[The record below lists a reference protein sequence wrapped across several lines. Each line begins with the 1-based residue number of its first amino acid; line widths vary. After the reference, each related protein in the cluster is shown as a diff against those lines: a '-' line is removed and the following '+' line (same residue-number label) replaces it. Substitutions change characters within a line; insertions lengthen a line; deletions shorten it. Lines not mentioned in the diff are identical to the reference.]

1 MLLTEI
7 LDSLAGS
14 ELANLNCVVDGAVL
28 EAKIPAIVTA
38 INIGLVKLH
47 TRFQLKKRLLSLTVT
62 SGRLVYELD
71 SSNAVSVNV
80 GGYIQDVDDPFT
92 DDLIQILTMTSTAG
106 DTIRFDG
113 FNGVMLLNPKTF
125 RFAEAPNNNTYVI
138 EYVARPAKV
147 IYINNTNIEVDLPD
161 AYLPPLLA
169 YIASRFYSP
178 VGIALDSNRSSLD
191 VSYLQR
197 YETECQLLEN
207 KGINTG
213 NYLES
218 DNFTQHGFI

>member
-38 INIGLVKLH
+38 INIGLVKLY
-47 TRFQLKKRLLSLTVT
+47 TRFQLKRRLLTLKVT
-62 SGRLVYELD
+62 STQLVYSLV
-71 SSNAVSVNV
+71 SANAVSVNV

-92 DDLIQILTMTSTAG
+92 NDIIQLLTMTSTAG
-106 DTIRFDG
+106 NNIRFDG
-113 FNGVMLLNPKTF
+113 FNGVMLLSPKTF
-125 RFAEAPNNNTYVI
+125 RFAEAPDDDTYVI

-147 IYINNTNIEVDLPD
+147 VYVDDTDIEVDLPD

-213 NYLES
+213 SYLES

>member
-38 INIGLVKLH
+38 INIGLVKLY
-47 TRFQLKKRLLSLTVT
+47 TRFQLKRRLLTLKVT
-62 SGRLVYELD
+62 STQLVYSLV
-71 SSNAVSVNV
+71 SANAVSVNV
-80 GGYIQDVDDPFT
+80 GGYILDVDDPFT
-92 DDLIQILTMTSTAG
+92 NDIIQLLTMTSTAG
-106 DTIRFDG
+106 NNIRFDG
-113 FNGVMLLNPKTF
+113 FNGVMLLSPKTF
-125 RFAEAPNNNTYVI
+125 RFAEAPEDDTYVI

-147 IYINNTNIEVDLPD
+147 VYVDNTDIEVDLPD

-169 YIASRFYSP
+169 YVASRFYSP

>member
-38 INIGLVKLH
+38 INIGLVKLY
-47 TRFQLKKRLLSLTVT
+47 TRFQLKRRLLTLKVT
-62 SGRLVYELD
+62 STQLVYSLV
-71 SSNAVSVNV
+71 SANAVSVNV
-80 GGYIQDVDDPFT
+80 GGYILDVDDPFT
-92 DDLIQILTMTSTAG
+92 NDIIQLLTMTSTAG
-106 DTIRFDG
+106 NNIRFDG

-125 RFAEAPNNNTYVI
+125 RFAEAPEDDTYVI

-147 IYINNTNIEVDLPD
+147 VYVGNTDIEVDLPD

-169 YIASRFYSP
+169 YVASRFYSP

>member
-14 ELANLNCVVDGAVL
+14 ELANLNCVSNGAVI

-125 RFAEAPNNNTYVI
+125 RFAKAPNNDTYVI
-138 EYVARPAKV
+138 KYVARPTKV
-147 IYINNTNIEVDLPD
+147 VYVNNTNIEVDLPD

>member
-14 ELANLNCVVDGAVL
+14 ELANLNCVVDGAVI
-28 EAKIPAIVTA
+28 EAKIPSIVNA

-47 TRFQLKKRLLSLTVT
+47 TRFQLKKRLVSIRVT
-62 SGRLVYELD
+62 SDRLVYELD
-71 SSNAVSVNV
+71 SANAVSVDV
-80 GGYIQDVDDPFT
+80 GGYILDTDDPFT
-92 DDLIQILTMTSTAG
+92 DDLIQMLAMTSTAG
-106 DTIRFDG
+106 DNIRFDG
-113 FNGVMLLNPKTF
+113 FNGVQLLNPKTF
-125 RFAEAPNNNTYVI
+125 RFASAPEDDTYVI
-138 EYVARPAKV
+138 EYVARPARV
-147 IYINNTNIEVDLPD
+147 MYTNDTDIEVDLPD
-161 AYLPPLLA
+161 AYLPALLA
-169 YIASRFYSP
+169 YVASRFYSP
-178 VGIALDSNRSSLD
+178 VGVALDSNRSSLD

>member
-38 INIGLVKLH
+38 INIGLVKLY
-47 TRFQLKKRLLSLTVT
+47 TRFQLKRRLLTLKVT
-62 SGRLVYELD
+62 STQLVYSLV
-71 SSNAVSVNV
+71 SANAVSVNV
-80 GGYIQDVDDPFT
+80 GGYILDVDDPFT
-92 DDLIQILTMTSTAG
+92 NDIIQLLTMTSTAG
-106 DTIRFDG
+106 NNIRFDG
-113 FNGVMLLNPKTF
+113 FNGVMLLSPKIF
-125 RFAEAPNNNTYVI
+125 RFAEAPEDDTYVI
-138 EYVARPAKV
+138 EYSARPTKV
-147 IYINNTNIEVDLPD
+147 VYTGNTDIEVDLPD

-169 YIASRFYSP
+169 YVASRFYSP

-207 KGINTG
+207 KGINAG

>member
-38 INIGLVKLH
+38 INIGLVKLY
-47 TRFQLKKRLLSLTVT
+47 TRFQLKRRLLTLKVT
-62 SGRLVYELD
+62 STQLVYSLV
-71 SSNAVSVNV
+71 SANAVSVNV
-80 GGYIQDVDDPFT
+80 GGYILDVDDPFT
-92 DDLIQILTMTSTAG
+92 NDIIQLLTMTSTAG
-106 DTIRFDG
+106 NNIRFDG
-113 FNGVMLLNPKTF
+113 FNGVMLLSPKTF
-125 RFAEAPNNNTYVI
+125 RFAEAPDDDTYVI

-147 IYINNTNIEVDLPD
+147 VYVDNTDIEVDLPD

-169 YIASRFYSP
+169 YVASRFYSP

-213 NYLES
+213 SYLES

>member
-14 ELANLNCVVDGAVL
+14 ELANLNCVSNGAVI

-62 SGRLVYELD
+62 SDRLVYELD

-106 DTIRFDG
+106 DNIRFDG
-113 FNGVMLLNPKTF
+113 FNGVM
-125 RFAEAPNNNTYVI
+125 
-138 EYVARPAKV
+138 
-147 IYINNTNIEVDLPD
+147 
-161 AYLPPLLA
+161 
-169 YIASRFYSP
+169 
-178 VGIALDSNRSSLD
+178 
-191 VSYLQR
+191 
-197 YETECQLLEN
+197 
-207 KGINTG
+207 
-213 NYLES
+213 
-218 DNFTQHGFI
+218 

>member
-47 TRFQLKKRLLSLTVT
+47 TRFQLKKRLLSLSVT
-62 SGRLVYELD
+62 SDRLVYELD

-92 DDLIQILTMTSTAG
+92 DALIQILTMTTTAG
-106 DTIRFDG
+106 DNIRFDG
-113 FNGVMLLNPKTF
+113 FNGVVLLNPKTF
-125 RFAEAPNNNTYVI
+125 RFAKAPENDTYVI

-147 IYINNTNIEVDLPD
+147 VYVADTGIEVDLPD

-169 YIASRFYSP
+169 YVASRFYSP

-207 KGINTG
+207 KGISTG

>member
-62 SGRLVYELD
+62 SDRLVYELD

-113 FNGVMLLNPKTF
+113 FNGVMLLNPN
-125 RFAEAPNNNTYVI
+125 P
-138 EYVARPAKV
+138 
-147 IYINNTNIEVDLPD
+147 
-161 AYLPPLLA
+161 
-169 YIASRFYSP
+169 
-178 VGIALDSNRSSLD
+178 
-191 VSYLQR
+191 
-197 YETECQLLEN
+197 
-207 KGINTG
+207 
-213 NYLES
+213 
-218 DNFTQHGFI
+218 FIL

>member
-125 RFAEAPNNNTYVI
+125 RFAKTPNNNTYVI

>member
-7 LDSLAGS
+7 LDLLAGS

-38 INIGLVKLH
+38 INIGLVKLY
-47 TRFQLKKRLLSLTVT
+47 TRFQLKKRLLTLKVT
-62 SGRLVYELD
+62 STQLVYSLV
-71 SSNAVSVNV
+71 SANAVSVNV

-92 DDLIQILTMTSTAG
+92 NDIIQLLTMTSTAG
-106 DTIRFDG
+106 NNIRFDG
-113 FNGVMLLNPKTF
+113 FNGVMLLSPKTF
-125 RFAEAPNNNTYVI
+125 RFAEAPEDDTYVI

-147 IYINNTNIEVDLPD
+147 VYVDDTDIEVDLPD

>member
-38 INIGLVKLH
+38 INIGLVKLY
-47 TRFQLKKRLLSLTVT
+47 TRFQLKRRLLTLKVT
-62 SGRLVYELD
+62 STQLVYSLV
-71 SSNAVSVNV
+71 SANAVSVNV
-80 GGYIQDVDDPFT
+80 GGYILDVDDPFT
-92 DDLIQILTMTSTAG
+92 NDIIQLLTMTSTAG
-106 DTIRFDG
+106 NNIRFDG
-113 FNGVMLLNPKTF
+113 FNGVMLLSPKTF
-125 RFAEAPNNNTYVI
+125 RFAEAPEDDTYVI
-138 EYVARPAKV
+138 EYSARPTKV
-147 IYINNTNIEVDLPD
+147 VYTGNTDIEVDLPD

-169 YIASRFYSP
+169 YVASRFYSP

>member
-14 ELANLNCVVDGAVL
+14 ELANLNCVVDGVVL
-28 EAKIPAIVTA
+28 EPKIPAIVTA
-38 INIGLVKLH
+38 INLGLVKLY
-47 TRFQLKKRLLSLTVT
+47 TRFQLKKRLLSISVVSTQ
-62 SGRLVYELD
+62 LVYNLV
-71 SSNAVSVNV
+71 SANAVSVDV
-80 GGYIQDVDDPFT
+80 GGYILDADDPFT
-92 DDLIQILTMTSTAG
+92 DDLIKILTITDSEGA
-106 DTIRFDG
+106 DVRFDG
-113 FNGVMLLNPKTF
+113 FNGVMLLSPKSF
-125 RFAEAPNNNTYVI
+125 RFAEAPEDDTYII

-147 IYINNTNIEVDLPD
+147 VYVNDTDIEVDLPD

>member
-14 ELANLNCVVDGAVL
+14 ELANLNCVSNGAVL

-62 SGRLVYELD
+62 SDRLVYELD

-92 DDLIQILTMTSTAG
+92 DDLIQILTMTTAAG
-106 DTIRFDG
+106 DNIRFDG

-125 RFAEAPNNNTYVI
+125 RFAEAPDDGTYVI

>member
-1 MLLTEI
+1 MKLVEI
-7 LDSLAGS
+7 LEALAGS
-14 ELANLNCVVDGAVL
+14 ELANLNCVVGGAVL

-38 INIGLVKLH
+38 INLGLVKLY
-47 TRFQLKKRLLSLTVT
+47 TRFQLKRRLLTLKVT
-62 SGRLVYELD
+62 STQLVYSLV
-71 SSNAVSVNV
+71 SANAVSVNV
-80 GGYIQDVDDPFT
+80 GGYILDVDDPFT
-92 DDLIQILTMTSTAG
+92 NDIIQLLTMTSTAG
-106 DTIRFDG
+106 NNIRFDG
-113 FNGVMLLNPKTF
+113 FNGVMLLSPKIF
-125 RFAEAPNNNTYVI
+125 RFAEAPEDDTYVI
-138 EYVARPAKV
+138 EYSARPTKV
-147 IYINNTNIEVDLPD
+147 VYTDNTDIEVDLPD

-169 YIASRFYSP
+169 YVASRFYSP

>member
-47 TRFQLKKRLLSLTVT
+47 TRFQLKKRLLTLKVT
-62 SGRLVYELD
+62 STQLVYSLV
-71 SSNAVSVNV
+71 SANAVSVNV

-92 DDLIQILTMTSTAG
+92 NDIIQLLTMTSTAG
-106 DTIRFDG
+106 NNIRFDG
-113 FNGVMLLNPKTF
+113 FNGVMLLSPKTF
-125 RFAEAPNNNTYVI
+125 RFAEAPEDDTYVI

-147 IYINNTNIEVDLPD
+147 VYVDDTDIEVDLPD

>member
-38 INIGLVKLH
+38 INIGLVKLY
-47 TRFQLKKRLLSLTVT
+47 TRFQLKKRLLSISVVSTQ
-62 SGRLVYELD
+62 LVYNLV
-71 SSNAVSVNV
+71 SANAVSVDV
-80 GGYIQDVDDPFT
+80 GGYILDADDPFT
-92 DDLIQILTMTSTAG
+92 DDLIKILTITDSEGA
-106 DTIRFDG
+106 DVRFDG
-113 FNGVMLLNPKTF
+113 FNGVMLLSPKSF
-125 RFAEAPNNNTYVI
+125 RFAEAPEDDTYII

-147 IYINNTNIEVDLPD
+147 VYVNDTDIEVDLPD

>member
-14 ELANLNCVVDGAVL
+14 ELANLNCVVDGVVL

-38 INIGLVKLH
+38 INIGLVKLY
-47 TRFQLKKRLLSLTVT
+47 TRFQLKKRLLSISVVSTQ
-62 SGRLVYELD
+62 LVYNLV
-71 SSNAVSVNV
+71 SANAVSVDV
-80 GGYIQDVDDPFT
+80 GGYILDADDPFT
-92 DDLIQILTMTSTAG
+92 DDLIKILTITDSEGA
-106 DTIRFDG
+106 DVRFDG
-113 FNGVMLLNPKTF
+113 FNGVMLLSPKSF
-125 RFAEAPNNNTYVI
+125 RFAEAPEDDTYII

-147 IYINNTNIEVDLPD
+147 VYVNDTDIEVDLPD

-178 VGIALDSNRSSLD
+178 VGIALDSNRSNLD

>member
-38 INIGLVKLH
+38 INIGLVKLY
-47 TRFQLKKRLLSLTVT
+47 TRFQLKRRLLTLKVT
-62 SGRLVYELD
+62 STQLVYSLV
-71 SSNAVSVNV
+71 SANAVSVNV

-92 DDLIQILTMTSTAG
+92 NDIIQLLTMTSTAG
-106 DTIRFDG
+106 NNIRFDG
-113 FNGVMLLNPKTF
+113 FNGVMLLSPKIF
-125 RFAEAPNNNTYVI
+125 RFAEAPEDDTYVI

-147 IYINNTNIEVDLPD
+147 VYVDDTDIEVDLPD

-213 NYLES
+213 SYLES

>member
-38 INIGLVKLH
+38 INIGLVKLY
-47 TRFQLKKRLLSLTVT
+47 TRFQLKRRLLTLKVT
-62 SGRLVYELD
+62 STQLVYSLV
-71 SSNAVSVNV
+71 SANAVSVNV
-80 GGYIQDVDDPFT
+80 GGYILDVDDPFT
-92 DDLIQILTMTSTAG
+92 NDIIQLLTMTSTAG
-106 DTIRFDG
+106 NNIRFDG
-113 FNGVMLLNPKTF
+113 FNGVMLLSPKTF
-125 RFAEAPNNNTYVI
+125 RFAEAPDDDTYVI

-147 IYINNTNIEVDLPD
+147 VYVDDTDIEVDLPD

-213 NYLES
+213 SYLES

>member
-38 INIGLVKLH
+38 INLGLVKLY
-47 TRFQLKKRLLSLTVT
+47 TRFQLKKRLLSISVVSTQ
-62 SGRLVYELD
+62 LVYNLV
-71 SSNAVSVNV
+71 SANAVSVDV
-80 GGYIQDVDDPFT
+80 GGYILDADDPFT
-92 DDLIQILTMTSTAG
+92 DDLIKILTITDSEGA
-106 DTIRFDG
+106 DVRFDG
-113 FNGVMLLNPKTF
+113 FNGVMLLSPKSF
-125 RFAEAPNNNTYVI
+125 RFAEAPEDDTYII

-147 IYINNTNIEVDLPD
+147 VYVNDTDIEVDLPD

>member
-28 EAKIPAIVTA
+28 TAKIPAIVTA
-38 INIGLVKLH
+38 INIGLVKLY
-47 TRFQLKKRLLSLTVT
+47 TRFQLKRRLLTLKVT
-62 SGRLVYELD
+62 STQLVYSLV
-71 SSNAVSVNV
+71 SANAVSVNV
-80 GGYIQDVDDPFT
+80 GGYILDVDDPFT
-92 DDLIQILTMTSTAG
+92 NDIIQLLTMTSTAG
-106 DTIRFDG
+106 NNIRFDG

-125 RFAEAPNNNTYVI
+125 RFAEAPEDDTYVI

-147 IYINNTNIEVDLPD
+147 VYVNDTDIEVDLPD

-169 YIASRFYSP
+169 YVASRFYSP

-213 NYLES
+213 SYLES

>member
-14 ELANLNCVVDGAVL
+14 ELANLNCVSNGAVI

-92 DDLIQILTMTSTAG
+92 DDLIQILTMTTAAG
-106 DTIRFDG
+106 DNIRFDG

-125 RFAEAPNNNTYVI
+125 RFAEAPKNDTYVI
-138 EYVARPAKV
+138 EYVAHPAKV
-147 IYINNTNIEVDLPD
+147 MYINNTNIEVDLPN

>member
-14 ELANLNCVVDGAVL
+14 ELANLNCVVDGVVL

-38 INIGLVKLH
+38 INLGLVKLY
-47 TRFQLKKRLLSLTVT
+47 TRFQLKRRLLTLKVT
-62 SGRLVYELD
+62 STQLVYSLV
-71 SSNAVSVNV
+71 SANAVSVNV
-80 GGYIQDVDDPFT
+80 GGYILDVDDPFT
-92 DDLIQILTMTSTAG
+92 NDIIQLLTMTSTAG
-106 DTIRFDG
+106 NNIRFDG
-113 FNGVMLLNPKTF
+113 FNGVMLLSPKIF
-125 RFAEAPNNNTYVI
+125 RFAEAPEDDTYVI
-138 EYVARPAKV
+138 EYSARPTKV
-147 IYINNTNIEVDLPD
+147 VYTGNTDIEVDLPD

-169 YIASRFYSP
+169 YVASRFYSP
-178 VGIALDSNRSSLD
+178 VGIALDSNRNSLD
-191 VSYLQR
+191 MSYLQR

-207 KGINTG
+207 KGINTD

>member
-14 ELANLNCVVDGAVL
+14 ELANLNCVVDGVVL

-38 INIGLVKLH
+38 INIGLVKLY
-47 TRFQLKKRLLSLTVT
+47 TRFQLKKRLLSISVVSTQ
-62 SGRLVYELD
+62 LVYNLV
-71 SSNAVSVNV
+71 SANAVSVDV
-80 GGYIQDVDDPFT
+80 GGYILDADDPFT
-92 DDLIQILTMTSTAG
+92 DDLIKILTITDSEGA
-106 DTIRFDG
+106 DVRFDG
-113 FNGVMLLNPKTF
+113 FNGVMLLSPKSF
-125 RFAEAPNNNTYVI
+125 RFAEAPEDDTYII

-147 IYINNTNIEVDLPD
+147 VYVNDTDIEVDLPD

>member
-14 ELANLNCVVDGAVL
+14 ELANLNCVSNGAVI

-38 INIGLVKLH
+38 INIGLVKLY

-62 SGRLVYELD
+62 SDRLVYEID

-92 DDLIQILTMTSTAG
+92 DDLIQILTMTTTAG
-106 DTIRFDG
+106 DNIRFDG
-113 FNGVMLLNPKTF
+113 FNGVVLLNPKTF
-125 RFAEAPNNNTYVI
+125 RFAKAPENDTYVI

-147 IYINNTNIEVDLPD
+147 VYVDDTSIKVNLPD

>member
-28 EAKIPAIVTA
+28 TAKIPAIVTA
-38 INIGLVKLH
+38 INIGLVKLY
-47 TRFQLKKRLLSLTVT
+47 TRFQLKRRLLTLKVT
-62 SGRLVYELD
+62 STQLVYSLV
-71 SSNAVSVNV
+71 SANAVSVNV
-80 GGYIQDVDDPFT
+80 GGYILDVDDPFT
-92 DDLIQILTMTSTAG
+92 NDIIQLLTMTSTAG
-106 DTIRFDG
+106 NNIRFDG
-113 FNGVMLLNPKTF
+113 FNGVMLLSPKTF
-125 RFAEAPNNNTYVI
+125 RFAEAPEDDTYVI

-147 IYINNTNIEVDLPD
+147 VYVNDTDIEVDLPD

-213 NYLES
+213 SYLES

>member
-47 TRFQLKKRLLSLTVT
+47 TRFQLKKRLLSISVVSTQ
-62 SGRLVYELD
+62 LVYNLV
-71 SSNAVSVNV
+71 SANAVSVDV
-80 GGYIQDVDDPFT
+80 GGYILDADDPFT
-92 DDLIQILTMTSTAG
+92 DDLIKILTITDSEGA
-106 DTIRFDG
+106 DVRFDG
-113 FNGVMLLNPKTF
+113 FNGVMLLSPKSF
-125 RFAEAPNNNTYVI
+125 RFAEAPEDDTYII

-147 IYINNTNIEVDLPD
+147 VYVNDTDIEVDLPD

>member
-14 ELANLNCVVDGAVL
+14 ELANLNCVSNGAVI

-38 INIGLVKLH
+38 INIGLVKLY

-62 SGRLVYELD
+62 SDRLVYELD

-92 DDLIQILTMTSTAG
+92 DDLIQILTMTTTAG
-106 DTIRFDG
+106 DNIRFDG
-113 FNGVMLLNPKTF
+113 FNGVVLLNPKTF
-125 RFAEAPNNNTYVI
+125 RFAKAPENDTYVI

-147 IYINNTNIEVDLPD
+147 VYVDDTSIKVNLPD

>member
-28 EAKIPAIVTA
+28 TAKIPAIVTA
-38 INIGLVKLH
+38 INIGLVKLY
-47 TRFQLKKRLLSLTVT
+47 TRFQLKRRLLTLKVT
-62 SGRLVYELD
+62 STQLVYSLV
-71 SSNAVSVNV
+71 SANAVSVNV
-80 GGYIQDVDDPFT
+80 GGYILDVDDPFT
-92 DDLIQILTMTSTAG
+92 NDIIQLLTMTSTAG
-106 DTIRFDG
+106 NNIRFDG
-113 FNGVMLLNPKTF
+113 FNGVMLLSPKTF
-125 RFAEAPNNNTYVI
+125 RFAEAPDDDTYVI

-147 IYINNTNIEVDLPD
+147 VYVDDTDIEVDLPD

>member
-14 ELANLNCVVDGAVL
+14 ELANLNCVVDGVVL

-38 INIGLVKLH
+38 INLGLVKLY
-47 TRFQLKKRLLSLTVT
+47 TRFQLKKRLLSISVVSTQ
-62 SGRLVYELD
+62 LVYNLV
-71 SSNAVSVNV
+71 SANAVSVDV
-80 GGYIQDVDDPFT
+80 GGYILDADDPFT
-92 DDLIQILTMTSTAG
+92 DDLIKILTITDSEGA
-106 DTIRFDG
+106 DVRFDG
-113 FNGVMLLNPKTF
+113 FNGVMLLSPKSF
-125 RFAEAPNNNTYVI
+125 RFAEAPEDDTYII

-147 IYINNTNIEVDLPD
+147 VYVNDTDIEVDLPD

>member
-14 ELANLNCVVDGAVL
+14 ELANLGIVGNGAVL

-47 TRFQLKKRLLSLTVT
+47 TRFQLKKRLLTLTVT
-62 SGRLVYELD
+62 SNRLVYEID
-71 SSNAVSVNV
+71 SSNAVSVDA
-80 GGYIQDVDDPFT
+80 GGYIQDTTDPFT
-92 DDLIQILTMTSTAG
+92 DDLIQILTMTSAAG
-106 DTIRFDG
+106 GNIRFDG
-113 FNGVMLLNPKTF
+113 FNGVMLLNPKSF
-125 RFAEAPNNNTYVI
+125 RFASAPDAETYVI

-147 IYINNTNIEVDLPD
+147 VYTNNTDIEVDLPD

-178 VGIALDSNRSSLD
+178 VGIALDTNRSSLD

>member
-62 SGRLVYELD
+62 SDRLVYELD

-125 RFAEAPNNNTYVI
+125 RFAEAPKNDTYVI
-138 EYVARPAKV
+138 EYVAHPAKV
-147 IYINNTNIEVDLPD
+147 MYINNTNIEVDLPN

-207 KGINTG
+207 KGNNTG

>member
-14 ELANLNCVVDGAVL
+14 ELANLNCVVDGAIV

-38 INIGLVKLH
+38 INLGLVKLH
-47 TRFQLKKRLLSLTVT
+47 TRFQLKKRLLTLKVVST
-62 SGRLVYELD
+62 RLVYSLV
-71 SSNAVSVNV
+71 SANAVSVDV
-80 GGYIQDVDDPFT
+80 DGYILDADDPFT
-92 DDLIQILTMTSTAG
+92 DDIIQILTMTSTAG
-106 DTIRFDG
+106 ENIRFDG
-113 FNGVMLLNPKTF
+113 FNGVMLLSPKIFTF
-125 RFAEAPNNNTYVI
+125 TEAPEDDTYVI
-138 EYVARPAKV
+138 EYVARPARV
-147 IYINNTNIEVDLPD
+147 AYTNDTDIEVDLPD

-178 VGIALDSNRSSLD
+178 VGIALDTNRSSLD

-197 YETECQLLEN
+197 YETECQLLET

>member
-14 ELANLNCVVDGAVL
+14 ELANLNCVSNGAVI

>member
-47 TRFQLKKRLLSLTVT
+47 TRFQLKKRLLSLSVT
-62 SGRLVYELD
+62 SDRLVYELD

-92 DDLIQILTMTSTAG
+92 DDLIQILTMTTTAG
-106 DTIRFDG
+106 DNIRFDG

-125 RFAEAPNNNTYVI
+125 RFAKTPNNNTYVI
-138 EYVARPAKV
+138 EYVAHPTKI

-178 VGIALDSNRSSLD
+178 VGISLDTNRSSLD

-207 KGINTG
+207 RGINTG

>member
-14 ELANLNCVVDGAVL
+14 ELANLNCVSNGAVI

-80 GGYIQDVDDPFT
+80 GGYIQDVDDPLT
-92 DDLIQILTMTSTAG
+92 DDLIKILTMTSTAG

-125 RFAEAPNNNTYVI
+125 RFAKAPNNDTYVI
-138 EYVARPAKV
+138 KYVARPTKV
-147 IYINNTNIEVDLPD
+147 VYVNNTNIEVDLPD

>member
-38 INIGLVKLH
+38 INIGLVKLY
-47 TRFQLKKRLLSLTVT
+47 TRFQLKRRLLTLKVT
-62 SGRLVYELD
+62 STQLVYSLV
-71 SSNAVSVNV
+71 SANAVSVNV
-80 GGYIQDVDDPFT
+80 GGYILDVDDPFT
-92 DDLIQILTMTSTAG
+92 NDIIQLLTMTSTAG
-106 DTIRFDG
+106 NNIRFDG
-113 FNGVMLLNPKTF
+113 FNGVMLLSPKIF
-125 RFAEAPNNNTYVI
+125 RFAEAPEDDTYVI

-147 IYINNTNIEVDLPD
+147 VYVDDTDIEVDLPD

-213 NYLES
+213 SYLES

>member
-28 EAKIPAIVTA
+28 TAKIPAIVTA
-38 INIGLVKLH
+38 INIGLVKLY
-47 TRFQLKKRLLSLTVT
+47 TRFQLKRRLLTLKVT
-62 SGRLVYELD
+62 STQLVYSLV
-71 SSNAVSVNV
+71 SANAVSVNV
-80 GGYIQDVDDPFT
+80 GGYILDVDDPFT
-92 DDLIQILTMTSTAG
+92 NDIIQLLTMTSTAG
-106 DTIRFDG
+106 NNIRFDG

-125 RFAEAPNNNTYVI
+125 RFAEAPEDDTYVI

-147 IYINNTNIEVDLPD
+147 VYVNDTDIEVDLPD

-213 NYLES
+213 SYLES